1 MSRYI
6 LPFSELIVCWS
17 PLVVLFLGAF
27 DDDEII
33 HVEGDVDP
41 TRDLDIIHEELMFK
55 DMEYI
60 NKNLGNLERVVARG
74 GDKTKKPEYVS
85 RWIFS
90 QNLPYVSLKSWFIDL
105 QILTKLIEC
114 MYSQHTFYTFGNSS
128 FFFVFTVIFQ
138 VYRDLLFLRLI
149 HFDLF
154 CRTVSVKSEIY

>member
-1 MSRYI
+1 MLSVRVI
-6 LPFSELIVCWS
+6 LHSQSDEELKKGCVRQQICCVVCLKCEQIYFTILRIVCWS

-85 RWIFS
+85 
-90 QNLPYVSLKSWFIDL
+90 LSLHMDEYLVRIYL
-105 QILTKLIEC
+105 
-114 MYSQHTFYTFGNSS
+114 M
-128 FFFVFTVIFQ
+128 
-138 VYRDLLFLRLI
+138 
-149 HFDLF
+149 
-154 CRTVSVKSEIY
+154 SV

>member
-85 RWIFS
+85 
-90 QNLPYVSLKSWFIDL
+90 LSLHMDEYLVRIHLMSVWSL
-105 QILTKLIEC
+105 GLLI
-114 MYSQHTFYTFGNSS
+114 SKF
-128 FFFVFTVIFQ
+128 
-138 VYRDLLFLRLI
+138 
-149 HFDLF
+149 
-154 CRTVSVKSEIY
+154 